1 MFLWIDFALALRF
14 LGAVTRGNFV
24 EYRHVLD
31 PDRKEE
37 ICLRILH
44 ALPAWFGDWKAARQ
58 YAKNTRAQ
66 FFLCALEDEEPIG
79 FLAAEEHT
87 DAACEIAVM
96 GVLPEYHRQG
106 IGCTLLRLCAHSY
119 VARGYRY
126 LTVKTLA
133 DTVGSASHVKTRAF
147 YLACGF
153 EPLEIFETLWN
164 EENPCLYLVKP
175 LFDGQGTKP
184 MEF

>member
-119 VARGYRY
+119 VAVSYTH
-126 LTVKTLA
+126 LTLPT
-133 DTVGSASHVKTRAF
+133 T
-147 YLACGF
+147 
-153 EPLEIFETLWN
+153 
-164 EENPCLYLVKP
+164 
-175 LFDGQGTKP
+175 
-184 MEF
+184 

>member
-1 MFLWIDFALALRF
+1 M
-14 LGAVTRGNFV
+14 

-31 PDRKEE
+31 PDRKEK
-37 ICLRILH
+37 ICLCILH
-44 ALPAWFGDWKAARQ
+44 ALPAWFDDWKAARQ
-58 YAKNTRAQ
+58 YAKNARAQ
-66 FFLCALEDEEPIG
+66 FFLCALDREEPVG

-96 GVLPEYHRQG
+96 GVLPDYHRQG
-106 IGCTLLRLCAHSY
+106 IGRALLGLCAHSY
-119 VARGYRY
+119 FARGYRY

-133 DTVGSASHVKTRAF
+133 DTVGSASYVKTRAF

-164 EENPCLYLVKP
+164 KENPCLYLVKP
-175 LFDGQGTKP
+175 LFDG
-184 MEF
+184 

>member
-1 MFLWIDFALALRF
+1 MCW
-14 LGAVTRGNFV
+14 TRIV
-24 EYRHVLD
+24 K
-31 PDRKEE
+31 RKSAW
-37 ICLRILH
+37 RILH

-87 DAACEIAVM
+87 DAACEIAVDGRSAGM
-96 GVLPEYHRQG
+96 SPPRHWR
-106 IGCTLLRLCAHSY
+106 TLLRLCAHSY

-133 DTVGSASHVKTRAF
+133 DTVGSASYVKTRAF

>member
-1 MFLWIDFALALRF
+1 MWNIGMCWTRIVKRKSACAFCMRCLLGLATGKR
-14 LGAVTRGNFV
+14 LGSMQ
-24 EYRHVLD
+24 
-31 PDRKEE
+31 
-37 ICLRILH
+37 RI
-44 ALPAWFGDWKAARQ
+44 PA
-58 YAKNTRAQ
+58 
-66 FFLCALEDEEPIG
+66 PIG

-133 DTVGSASHVKTRAF
+133 DTVGSASYVKTRAF

>member
-1 MFLWIDFALALRF
+1 M
-14 LGAVTRGNFV
+14 

-31 PDRKEE
+31 PDRKEK

-66 FFLCALEDEEPIG
+66 FFLCALEDEEPLAFSQLRSIPTRRVKLRDG
-79 FLAAEEHT
+79 RSAGISPPRHWLHLIEAVRAQLCCARLPLPHGENACRHGGQRFL
-87 DAACEIAVM
+87 CE
-96 GVLPEYHRQG
+96 
-106 IGCTLLRLCAHSY
+106 
-119 VARGYRY
+119 
-126 LTVKTLA
+126 
-133 DTVGSASHVKTRAF
+133 TRAF

>member
-1 MFLWIDFALALRF
+1 M
-14 LGAVTRGNFV
+14 

-106 IGCTLLRLCAHSY
+106 IGCTLL
-119 VARGYRY
+119 
-126 LTVKTLA
+126 
-133 DTVGSASHVKTRAF
+133 
-147 YLACGF
+147 
-153 EPLEIFETLWN
+153 TLWN